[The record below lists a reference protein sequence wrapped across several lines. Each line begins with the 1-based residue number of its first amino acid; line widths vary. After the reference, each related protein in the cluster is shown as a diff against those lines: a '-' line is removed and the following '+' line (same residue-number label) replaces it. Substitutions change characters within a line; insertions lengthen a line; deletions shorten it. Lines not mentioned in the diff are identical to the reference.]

1 VSLCV
6 FSNTISRLRAGY
18 IKIKPNNKKNEI
30 KTFLYRETI
39 QWTPTTLTI
48 KSWNDCFRLSFQT
61 SVQAQETIEVKYS
74 KPSWY
79 FCVAGG
85 ANFNFYRGSTQHA
98 SFTSPKRFIMV
109 LGLDFSLHRLEY
121 RPADSRW
128 GVMLQ
133 AGYDSRKGDF
143 DQVITACD
151 CPADLSTNLSY
162 ITVEPSLRFALLNLI
177 LFIWWSTFG
186 FQLG

>member
-1 VSLCV
+1 M
-6 FSNTISRLRAGY
+6 
-18 IKIKPNNKKNEI
+18 
-30 KTFLYRETI
+30 
-39 QWTPTTLTI
+39 
-48 KSWNDCFRLSFQT
+48 
-61 SVQAQETIEVKYS
+61 
-74 KPSWY
+74 
-79 FCVAGG
+79 
-85 ANFNFYRGSTQHA
+85 
-98 SFTSPKRFIMV
+98 MV
-109 LGLDFSLHRLEY
+109 LGLFIAPLLEY

-151 CPADLSTNLSY
+151 CPADLSTDLSY
-162 ITVEPSLRFALLNLI
+162 ITGNQVYVLLLLNLI